1 MFFFFL
7 FAYSFEGEGRG
18 GLSCYLSIFFF
29 FLFKGRERRG
39 GGGEVWM
46 ATKSLFLSG
55 ECLYTFFLIYF
66 ILFNSF
72 LPSSLFLLFLCSLIH
87 TFLLFPISSLRF
99 FSRPLLENTHKIQS
113 AIYYKSMTAH
123 IIIVFVLNQ
132 ALTFGSRRWGLG
144 EGGRGSGY
152 FLQVLSV
159 EIYIIRKRI
168 TLY

>member
-1 MFFFFL
+1 
-7 FAYSFEGEGRG
+7 
-18 GLSCYLSIFFF
+18 
-29 FLFKGRERRG
+29 
-39 GGGEVWM
+39 M

-99 FSRPLLENTHKIQS
+99 FSRPLGKYTQNTVGNILQEYDCTHH
-113 AIYYKSMTAH
+113 H
-123 IIIVFVLNQ
+123 IFVLNQ

-144 EGGRGSGY
+144 EGGRGRGD

-159 EIYIIRKRI
+159 EIYIIRRRI

>member
-1 MFFFFL
+1 MFFSLCLFFW
-7 FAYSFEGEGRG
+7 GGGG

-29 FLFKGRERRG
+29 SFFSKGERDAG
-39 GGGEVWM
+39 GGGVWM

-99 FSRPLLENTHKIQS
+99 FSRPLLENTHKTQS

-144 EGGRGSGY
+144 EGGRGRGD

-159 EIYIIRKRI
+159 EIYIIRRRI

>member
-1 MFFFFL
+1 MYVFFFSL
-7 FAYSFEGEGRG
+7 LILLRGRG

-29 FLFKGRERRG
+29 SFFSKGERDA

-55 ECLYTFFLIYF
+55 EYLYTFFLIYF

-144 EGGRGSGY
+144 EGGRGRGD

-159 EIYIIRKRI
+159 EIYIIRRRI

>member
-1 MFFFFL
+1 MYVFFSL
-7 FAYSFEGEGRG
+7 LILLRGRG
-18 GLSCYLSIFFF
+18 GVKLLFIYFLFL
-29 FLFKGRERRG
+29 FLFKGRERCG
-39 GGGEVWM
+39 GGGVWM

-55 ECLYTFFLIYF
+55 EYLYTFFLIYF

-72 LPSSLFLLFLCSLIH
+72 LPTSLFLLFLCSLIH

-99 FSRPLLENTHKIQS
+99 FSRPLLENTHKTQS

-144 EGGRGSGY
+144 EGGRGRGD

-159 EIYIIRKRI
+159 EIYIIRRRI

>member
-1 MFFFFL
+1 MYVFFSLCLFFW
-7 FAYSFEGEGRG
+7 GGGG

-29 FLFKGRERRG
+29 SFFSKGERDAG
-39 GGGEVWM
+39 GGVWM

-55 ECLYTFFLIYF
+55 EYLYTFFLIYF

-159 EIYIIRKRI
+159 EIYIIRRRI

>member
-1 MFFFFL
+1 
-7 FAYSFEGEGRG
+7 
-18 GLSCYLSIFFF
+18 
-29 FLFKGRERRG
+29 
-39 GGGEVWM
+39 M

-55 ECLYTFFLIYF
+55 EYLYTFFLIYF

-99 FSRPLLENTHKIQS
+99 FSRPLLENTHKTQS

-144 EGGRGSGY
+144 EGGRGRGDFFASFECGN
-152 FLQVLSV
+152 
-159 EIYIIRKRI
+159 IYHTEKNHLILIIRWDNHLKPR
-168 TLY
+168 